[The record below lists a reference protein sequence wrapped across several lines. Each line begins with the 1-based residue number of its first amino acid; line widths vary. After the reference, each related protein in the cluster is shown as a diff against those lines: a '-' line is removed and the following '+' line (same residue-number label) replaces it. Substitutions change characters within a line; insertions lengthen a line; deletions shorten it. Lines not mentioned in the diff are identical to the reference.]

1 MPFARSMRERKICK
15 SRGADRKDMADG
27 EPLAASPASR
37 LRASCIT
44 LREGLAQM
52 LLARAVCARQK
63 RFEVEQ

>member
-1 MPFARSMRERKICK
+1 MLFANSMMEAKICE
-15 SRGADRKDMADG
+15 SRGADGKDSADG
-27 EPLAASPASR
+27 EQLGASRANR